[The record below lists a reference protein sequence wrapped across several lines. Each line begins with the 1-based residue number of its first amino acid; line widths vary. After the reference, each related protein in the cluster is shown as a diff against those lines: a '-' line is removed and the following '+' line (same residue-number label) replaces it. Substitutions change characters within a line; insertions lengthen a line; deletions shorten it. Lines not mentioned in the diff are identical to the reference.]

1 MAARHARDVFRLGA
15 DGCAK
20 SQIGR
25 NVARVQRNHSSDVF
39 RRLVR
44 PQIRAD
50 ERHIVIAE
58 TLGHCTALIDNV
70 LLDVHA
76 DDTAAAMQY
85 LVDVVIHDKA
95 EVGFAAGAVQQHDLV
110 AVVLLKHGRNQL
122 NVVVD
127 LIVLADH
134 VVFQLAVCGQDADLA
149 QQRRRLIDAD
159 EVLPAAVEQRIGGS
173 RLFLGGR
180 FALSLLH
187 LYAACRHG
195 QRNDRAALGI
205 GEHALVVFLSLL
217 GKEGAE
223 FSRVYAAVAALKMQ
237 RVVLVCAGQLCVKF
251 LFAGN
256 QGAICLH
263 KKIAVFGQ
271 PC

>member
-1 MAARHARDVFRLGA
+1 
-15 DGCAK
+15 
-20 SQIGR
+20 
-25 NVARVQRNHSSDVF
+25 
-39 RRLVR
+39 
-44 PQIRAD
+44 
-50 ERHIVIAE
+50 
-58 TLGHCTALIDNV
+58 
-70 LLDVHA
+70 
-76 DDTAAAMQY
+76 MQY
-85 LVDVVIHDKA
+85 LVNVVIHDKA

-149 QQRRRLIDAD
+149 QQCRRLIDAD
-159 EVLPAAVEQRIGGS
+159 EVLPAA
-173 RLFLGGR
+173 
-180 FALSLLH
+180 
-187 LYAACRHG
+187 CRHG
-195 QRNDRAALGI
+195 QRNDRAAFGI

-237 RVVLVCAGQLCVKF
+237 RVVLVRAGQLCVKF

-256 QGAICLH
+256 QSAVCLH

>member
-1 MAARHARDVFRLGA
+1 MSRASSRSFCSSSRLYGIFHVFDSVA
-15 DGCAK
+15 DRSFYC
-20 SQIGR
+20 
-25 NVARVQRNHSSDVF
+25 
-39 RRLVR
+39 
-44 PQIRAD
+44 
-50 ERHIVIAE
+50 
-58 TLGHCTALIDNV
+58 
-70 LLDVHA
+70 
-76 DDTAAAMQY
+76 Y
-85 LVDVVIHDKA
+85 LV
-95 EVGFAAGAVQQHDLV
+95 Q
-110 AVVLLKHGRNQL
+110 LLL
-122 NVVVD
+122 F
-127 LIVLADH
+127 LL
-134 VVFQLAVCGQDADLA
+134 
-149 QQRRRLIDAD
+149 
-159 EVLPAAVEQRIGGS
+159 GGS

-195 QRNDRAALGI
+195 QRNDRDALGI

-256 QGAICLH
+256 QGAVCLH

>member
-1 MAARHARDVFRLGA
+1 M
-15 DGCAK
+15 
-20 SQIGR
+20 
-25 NVARVQRNHSSDVF
+25 
-39 RRLVR
+39 
-44 PQIRAD
+44 
-50 ERHIVIAE
+50 
-58 TLGHCTALIDNV
+58 
-70 LLDVHA
+70 
-76 DDTAAAMQY
+76 
-85 LVDVVIHDKA
+85 
-95 EVGFAAGAVQQHDLV
+95 
-110 AVVLLKHGRNQL
+110 
-122 NVVVD
+122 VD

-159 EVLPAAVEQRIGGS
+159 EVLPAAVEQRISGS

-180 FALSLLH
+180 FALGLLH

-205 GEHALVVFLSLL
+205 GEHALVVFLSLF

-237 RVVLVCAGQLCVKF
+237 RVVLVRAGQLCVKF

-256 QGAICLH
+256 QGAVCLH